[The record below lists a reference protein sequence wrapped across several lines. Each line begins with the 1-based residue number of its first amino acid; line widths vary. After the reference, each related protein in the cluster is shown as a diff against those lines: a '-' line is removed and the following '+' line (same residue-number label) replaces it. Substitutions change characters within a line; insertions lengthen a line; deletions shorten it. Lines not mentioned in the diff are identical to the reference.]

1 VAVAVTNGQAYYGKI
16 EGRGPDYIELADVY
30 YVTRKTDSKTGQTS
44 NMPVRRGEEIH
55 APDRMILNSAHIVM
69 LETVTPGSQIAKCIE
84 SVSGQ
89 GG

>member
-1 VAVAVTNGQAYYGKI
+1 
-16 EGRGPDYIELADVY
+16 
-30 YVTRKTDSKTGQTS
+30 
-44 NMPVRRGEEIH
+44 MPVRRGEEIH

-69 LETVTPGSQIAKCIE
+69 LETVAPGAQIAKCIE